1 METKKEAFDAIR
13 NLAKETAVQLKGLQ
27 ENLGDYNKPVNAD
40 LVKTT
45 KAMFYEKTLEI
56 LRQFKEGRKGE

>member
-1 METKKEAFDAIR
+1 MSKIDYKEVFEEIREEAKKTH
-13 NLAKETAVQLKGLQ
+13 LKVKEIQKDT
-27 ENLGDYNKPVNAD
+27 GDYNKPVNSD

-56 LRQFKEGRKGE
+56 LRKYKKGE